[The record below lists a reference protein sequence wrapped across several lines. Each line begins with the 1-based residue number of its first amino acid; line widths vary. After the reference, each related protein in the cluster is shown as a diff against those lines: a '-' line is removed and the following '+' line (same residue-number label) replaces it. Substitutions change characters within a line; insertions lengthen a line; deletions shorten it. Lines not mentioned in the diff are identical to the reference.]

1 MVPVLASSSTVRS
14 EIKDPLLYDH
24 LQPRPETR
32 RKYDCFDSVCVDYC
46 MANNAVLCM
55 TEFTNSEYI
64 DNAACPNLVSC
75 MNASDVREGKFIDDE
90 L

>member
-1 MVPVLASSSTVRS
+1 
-14 EIKDPLLYDH
+14 
-24 LQPRPETR
+24 
-32 RKYDCFDSVCVDYC
+32 

-64 DNAACPNLVSC
+64 NNAACPNLVSC

-90 L
+90 LKRYLWTSGWWRDDYLYN